1 VIGLKQNDVSLQAL
15 DALREVGNIGMGN
28 AATSLAQL
36 MNVRIDMSVPRA
48 ALLSFDDIVE
58 MSGGMEEVVSC
69 VYMKVLGDA
78 PGTVLYIFDEKSTYH
93 LLDTMLETSG
103 ATEQMMTPLAESAIK
118 EIGNVLTGSFISAI
132 ASLTGLRMITTVPL
146 FSFDMLGAVLSS
158 SLIESGYTEK
168 EVLIIDTAF
177 FQGRQQINGH
187 FFLFADPGS
196 LETMLYSLGISA

>member
-1 VIGLKQNDVSLQAL
+1 MIGLKQNDVSLQAL